1 VRLLL
6 YTGKGG
12 VGKTTSAAAT
22 AALAAQRGAR
32 TLLASADAAH
42 SLGDVLEHGLGPAP
56 RAVAARLEAVEVDAR
71 AESERHWGAVR
82 AYLVHLLRH
91 QGIEEVVAE
100 ELALLPGAE
109 ELTTLLAIESF
120 ARGGSYDLVVVD
132 CAPTGSALRMVAL
145 PEVARGAFRLLLR
158 IQRSLAAVVAPLA
171 QSISP
176 VPLPGAA
183 VFRDAERLFYRR
195 LTGLR
200 ELLTGAECSVR
211 LVATAERM
219 TIDEAQRAHRDL
231 SLFGLACDAVL
242 LNRLLPPQAQAE
254 PFFRDWL
261 AMQARRRAEVERT
274 FAPLPVLPAP
284 LAQDEITGAAALAR
298 HGADIFGA
306 RAPQALLCDAPRARF
321 QSTASGASAWLPLPH
336 TAAED
341 LEVTKL
347 GDRLLLRTPGQ
358 RRHILLPRH
367 LAALDLRRARRRD
380 AGLALE
386 FTHPAGPN

>member
-1 VRLLL
+1 VRLVL

-22 AALAAQRGAR
+22 AALAAERGVR

-42 SLGDVLEHGLGPAP
+42 SLGDVLERRLGPEP
-56 RAVAARLEAVEVDAR
+56 CAVAARLDAVEVDAR

-120 ARGGSYDLVVVD
+120 ARGGYDLVVVD

-176 VPLPGAA
+176 IPLPGAA

-195 LTGLR
+195 LAGLR
-200 ELLTGAECSVR
+200 ELLTGGECSVR

-242 LNRLLPPQAQAE
+242 LNRLLPPQAEGE
-254 PFFRDWL
+254 PFFRDWM
-261 AMQARRRAEVERT
+261 AVQAQRRAEVERT

-284 LAQDEITGAAALAR
+284 LAEDEITGAAALAR

-321 QSTASGASAWLPLPH
+321 ESTATGASAWLPLPH
-336 TAAED
+336 AVAED

-358 RRHILLPRH
+358 RRQILLPRH
-367 LAALDLRRARRRD
+367 MAALDLRRARRRD

-386 FTHPAGPN
+386 FTHPGGPG

>member
-1 VRLLL
+1 MRLIL

-22 AALAAQRGAR
+22 AALAAERGVR

-42 SLGDVLEHGLGPAP
+42 SLGDVLERRLGPEP
-56 RAVAARLEAVEVDAR
+56 CAVAARLDAVEVDAR

-120 ARGGSYDLVVVD
+120 ARGGYDLVVVD

-171 QSISP
+171 KSLSP
-176 VPLPGAA
+176 IPLPGAA

-195 LTGLR
+195 LAGLR
-200 ELLTGAECSVR
+200 ELLTGGECSVR

-231 SLFGLACDAVL
+231 SLFGLVCDAVL
-242 LNRLLPPQAQAE
+242 LNRLLPPQAQGE
-254 PFFRDWL
+254 PFFRDWM
-261 AMQARRRAEVERT
+261 AVQAQRRAEVERT

-284 LAQDEITGAAALAR
+284 LAEDEITGAAALAR

-321 QSTASGASAWLPLPH
+321 ESTATGASAWLPLPH
-336 TAAED
+336 AVAED

-358 RRHILLPRH
+358 RRQILLPRH

-386 FTHPAGPN
+386 FTHPGGPG

>member
-1 VRLLL
+1 MRLIL

-22 AALAAQRGAR
+22 AALAAERGAR

-42 SLGDVLEHGLGPAP
+42 SLGDVLERRLGPEP
-56 RAVAARLEAVEVDAR
+56 CAVAARLDAVEVDAR

-120 ARGGSYDLVVVD
+120 ARGGYDLVVVD

-171 QSISP
+171 KSISP
-176 VPLPGAA
+176 IPLPGAA

-195 LTGLR
+195 LAGLR
-200 ELLTGAECSVR
+200 ELLTGGECSVR

-242 LNRLLPPQAQAE
+242 LNRLLPPQAEGE
-254 PFFRDWL
+254 PFFRDWM
-261 AMQARRRAEVERT
+261 AVQAQRRAEVERT

-284 LAQDEITGAAALAR
+284 LAEDEITGAAALAR
-298 HGADIFGA
+298 HGAGIFGA

-321 QSTASGASAWLPLPH
+321 ESTATGASAWLPLPH
-336 TAAED
+336 AVAED

-358 RRHILLPRH
+358 RRQILLPRH

-386 FTHPAGPN
+386 FTHPGGPG